1 MKDHYFFFKDGMPL
15 AVFLTE
21 FQDEAMYLFSRL
33 YKKTW
38 AESVKTGITVAKE
51 GDVPE
56 KEWQRIHD
64 EYKKADAVKRRQQ
77 EKKEQAEFKAQP
89 KIVLTKQRPVEQGST
104 MLETAKYLR

>member
-1 MKDHYFFFKDGMPL
+1 MKDYYFFFKDGMPL

-33 YKKTW
+33 YKQTW
-38 AESVKTGITVAKE
+38 PKSVKFGITVAKE
-51 GDVPE
+51 SEVAE

-64 EYKKADAVKRRQQ
+64 EYKRMDKMKRVF
-77 EKKEQAEFKAQP
+77 KEQVDFKAQP
-89 KIVLTKQRPVEQGST
+89 KIVIRQMHVEQGST

>member
-33 YKKTW
+33 YKQTW
-38 AESVKTGITVAKE
+38 VESVKAGITVAKE
-51 GDVPE
+51 GDVSE
-56 KEWQRIHD
+56 DEWNRIHA
-64 EYKKADAVKRRQQ
+64 EYKRVDSAKQRQHDKKILDEVKV
-77 EKKEQAEFKAQP
+77 QP
-89 KIVLTKQRPVEQGST
+89 KIVLTRQKPVECGST